1 MAQYPNTIP
10 TFTTKHNITDVVDES
25 HPNTVQDEVRAIA
38 LELGTSPRISA
49 ALATTYANV
58 DARVEW
64 IEANYRQLS
73 NHDSHAL
80 LTGLAGDDHT
90 QYTRVDGTR
99 AFTGVTA
106 ISAAPIATAPGDT
119 QAAGTAVTLARSDH
133 RHAHAAAAPGA
144 SGVGDSAAEGVAA
157 SVARSDHRHSREAF
171 GAVTAAT
178 TFGVASANGAAT
190 TVARSDHNH
199 GTPAL
204 SSTTPA
210 AETMGVAGA
219 VGVGTTAA
227 RADHVHGM
235 PSFSSS
241 VVSEQAYGQV
251 PAAGSAATV
260 SRGDHTHGTPDIS
273 ITGPVGVI
281 VAFGGDA
288 APTGWLLCN
297 GALVAQATYPAL
309 FAVVGHRWN
318 GGVDPGSGNFR
329 LPPLNNESR
338 YLRGATASGPT
349 SNGPTHSHTN
359 TATTSAV
366 SHNHSASSAGGSN
379 HTHNVNGGTGTES
392 HDHGHGIGGDVHDAS
407 AGSVHGNHVHAIGPL
422 DTSIQNQNHFH
433 QAASGSGTVINTAG
447 VSADHVHHINTTTGY
462 PTGAPGHDH
471 GFNGWS
477 GGRDT
482 AHSHSM
488 NFTSGGETTH
498 THSISVVAEA
508 AHIHTVNMTNA
519 NATAIP
525 TADVVFIIKH

>member
-1 MAQYPNTIP
+1 MAQYPNTVP
-10 TFTTKHNITDVVDES
+10 TFSTKHNITDVVDES
-25 HPNTVQDEVRAIA
+25 HPNSLQDEVRAIA
-38 LELGTSPRISA
+38 LELGTNPKHSA
-49 ALATTYANV
+49 ALATSYANV
-58 DARVEW
+58 DARLEF

-73 NHDSHAL
+73 NHDSHGA

-90 QYTRVDGTR
+90 QYIRTDGTR
-99 AFTGVTA
+99 AFTGVAA
-106 ISAAPIATAPGDT
+106 ITAAPIATAPGDT
-119 QAAGTAVTLARSDH
+119 QAAGTAVTVARSDH

-157 SVARSDHRHSREAF
+157 SVARSDHRHAREAF

-178 TFGVASANGAAT
+178 SFGAASANGAAT

-199 GTPAL
+199 GTPSL

-210 AETMGVAGA
+210 AETMGAAGA

-235 PSFSSS
+235 PSFSGT

-251 PAAGSAATV
+251 PSAGAAATV

-309 FAVVGHRWN
+309 FAVIGHRWN
-318 GGVDPGSGNFR
+318 GGVDPGGGNFR
-329 LPPLNNESR
+329 LPPLNNENR
-338 YLRGATASGPT
+338 YLRGATASGLT
-349 SNGPTHSHTN
+349 SNGPSHTH
-359 TATTSAV
+359 TSSATTSSTTHA
-366 SHNHSASSAGGSN
+366 HGASSAGGSN
-379 HTHNVNGGTGTES
+379 HTHNINGGTGTES
-392 HDHGHGIGGDVHDAS
+392 HDHGHGIGGSVHTAS
-407 AGSVHGNHVHAIGPL
+407 AASVHGNHVHGINL
-422 DTSIQNQNHFH
+422 DTSIQSQNHWH
-433 QAASGSGTVINTAG
+433 QAASGSGGVINTAG
-447 VSADHVHHINTTTGY
+447 ISADHQHRIDSSTGY
-462 PTGAPGHDH
+462 PAGAPGHDH

-488 NFTSGGETTH
+488 NFTSGGETSH
-498 THSISVVAEA
+498 THGVTVNNES
-508 AHIHTVNMTNA
+508 AHVHAVNMTNA
-519 NATAIP
+519 GATAIP
-525 TADVVFIIKH
+525 TADAVHIIKH